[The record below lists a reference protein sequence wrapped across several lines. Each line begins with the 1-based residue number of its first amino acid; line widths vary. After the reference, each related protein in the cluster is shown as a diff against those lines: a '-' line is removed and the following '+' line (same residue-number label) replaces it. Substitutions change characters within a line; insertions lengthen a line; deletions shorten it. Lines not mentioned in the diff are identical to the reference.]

1 MRLTP
6 AKIEANRQ
14 KETSIIY
21 RRRPRAGGDYTYR
34 LRSKGPG
41 ANNVKVKNKAK
52 FLLVYK
58 DFLFGFW
65 FSGDFFYPQITWIGA
80 DQEPKAKAIHRFR
93 RLHRLEK
100 DKNRDTMWG
109 NRFSVRQRRCNDRNN
124 PQPQFG
130 QRASAP
136 PCAEDIVMSATTPT
150 RSLAG
155 VQAPLAGTQVPA
167 LRPGRGGV
175 Y

>member
-41 ANNVKVKNKAK
+41 ANNVKVKKAK

-100 DKNRDTMWG
+100 TKNKGFEAGFLAVLGMTYERCGLAEFQKSVQSVDKSLSNYRLTH
-109 NRFSVRQRRCNDRNN
+109 
-124 PQPQFG
+124 
-130 QRASAP
+130 
-136 PCAEDIVMSATTPT
+136 
-150 RSLAG
+150 RSE
-155 VQAPLAGTQVPA
+155 
-167 LRPGRGGV
+167 
-175 Y
+175 